1 MFKTNLLKE
10 LVIRFLMF
18 NNDIVIMFSK
28 KELRL
33 TIWDLLRVTRKGRNL
48 VKMKQDCPWFD
59 VCWKLAYSYVQFHY
73 TTLNNVCIFLST
85 FRKNI
90 NWKTS
95 RFSLPTEETPTSL
108 HQFCEGANS
117 WPSLWGFKLAGCT
130 SWKSSPCWCCP
141 GGVMYGSAWQGCWS
155 NWRGPPNWSG
165 LGWNTGD
172 SQMQKL
178 EF

>member
-1 MFKTNLLKE
+1 MISWLCFLKKNSYLLSEICFK
-10 LVIRFLMF
+10 
-18 NNDIVIMFSK
+18 
-28 KELRL
+28 
-33 TIWDLLRVTRKGRNL
+33 VTRKGRNL

-73 TTLNNVCIFLST
+73 TILNNVCIFLST
-85 FRKNI
+85 FRKNS
-90 NWKTS
+90 NRKTS
-95 RFSLPTEETPTSL
+95 RFSLHTEEAPTSL
-108 HQFCEGANS
+108 RQFCDGSNS
-117 WPSLWGFKLAGCT
+117 WTSPWCFKLAGCT
-130 SWKSSPCWCCP
+130 SWKSSLCWCCP

-155 NWRGPPNWSG
+155 NWTD